1 MKDEEGD
8 ATNVRYEKKVRRL
21 QERQHV
27 FMLTYLQTTLV
38 ELRKEL
44 HLTKERVASLETD
57 NQSILS
63 KVQTPKNFIISSV
76 RRDIAFQLLLFQ
88 TPNLFPFLLLTFY
101 LSIISFKLKL
111 FVQGERAGAKEP
123 CK

>member
-8 ATNVRYEKKVRRL
+8 TTNVRYEKKVRRL

-63 KVQTPKNFIISSV
+63 KVHNDFKNYINFYLCGG
-76 RRDIAFQLLLFQ
+76 APYFQILLFKN
-88 TPNLFPFLLLTFY
+88 PYLFPFFY
-101 LSIISFKLKL
+101 
-111 FVQGERAGAKEP
+111 
-123 CK
+123 C